1 MDPLYLLEV
10 QFPSEHRDIGIRR
23 VEPERL
29 GVRDVHLGREMH
41 FHPGFLRVA
50 EHRGVRRDNRGNA
63 GRFRG
68 VHDPPHFVEFLVVH
82 DRVHGE
88 VALDALLA
96 AELRDLP
103 EILNREGVR
112 GVRPH
117 VELSDPEVHSVSPGL
132 ERRVERLAGTD
143 RSHDF
148 KVRAEHER

>member
-1 MDPLYLLEV
+1 M
-10 QFPSEHRDIGIRR
+10 
-23 VEPERL
+23 
-29 GVRDVHLGREMH
+29 HL
-41 FHPGFLRVA
+41 HPGLFRVA
-50 EHRGVRRDNRGNA
+50 ENRGVRRDNRGNA

-68 VHDPPHFVEFLVVH
+68 VHDPPHFVELLVVH
-82 DRVHGE
+82 NRVYGE
-88 VALDALLA
+88 VALHAFFA

-112 GVRPH
+112 GVSPH

-132 ERRVERLAGTD
+132 ESRVERLAGTD